1 MAITPVEW
9 NSVMSNTQD
18 YTSVRHQEEMKGM
31 VDQTNFQSALDKEVK
46 DRVKQVHGK
55 DDAQMNQKKYDAK
68 EKGSNQYSGDGGAK
82 RRKKEVVT
90 DRVTVKGMSH
100 FDMTV

>member
-46 DRVKQVHGK
+46 DRVNQVREK
-55 DDAQMNQKKYDAK
+55 DDAQMNGKKYDAK
-68 EKGSNQYSGDGGAK
+68 EKGSNQYSGDGGSK
-82 RRKKEVVT
+82 RKQKEAAV

>member
-18 YTSVRHQEEMKGM
+18 YTSARHQEEMKGM

-46 DRVKQVHGK
+46 DRVNQVREK
-55 DDAQMNQKKYDAK
+55 DDAQMNGKKYDAK
-68 EKGSNQYSGDGGAK
+68 EKGSNQYSGDGGSK
-82 RRKKEVVT
+82 RKQKEVAV

>member
-46 DRVKQVHGK
+46 DRVNQVREK
-55 DDAQMNQKKYDAK
+55 DDA
-68 EKGSNQYSGDGGAK
+68 
-82 RRKKEVVT
+82 
-90 DRVTVKGMSH
+90 
-100 FDMTV
+100 